1 MTILNVLALSIIDSN
16 TTRPMLLIV
25 LIIAVVLIVIGCL
38 IALITL
44 RRRLKMQNM
53 ENERT

>member
-1 MTILNVLALSIIDSN
+1 MAILNVLVLSLLDSN
-16 TTRPMLLIV
+16 TLRPILLFL
-25 LIIAVVLIVIGCL
+25 LIIAVVLILTGCL

>member
-1 MTILNVLALSIIDSN
+1 MAISNVLVLSILDSN
-16 TTRPMLLIV
+16 TLRPILLLL
-25 LIIAVVLIVIGCL
+25 LIIAVVLILTGCL

>member
-1 MTILNVLALSIIDSN
+1 MAILNVLVLSILDSN
-16 TTRPMLLIV
+16 TMRPVLLSL
-25 LIIAVVLIVIGCL
+25 LIIAVVLILTGCL